1 MSEDEASLYEKPFE
15 HVTARVKPTRVHLRR
30 EWHRTHW
37 WCFGDPRPALK
48 RSVHGIGRFI
58 TTPMVA
64 KHRVFTWLPEKQ
76 IPENLCVAIIRADDT
91 TFGILHSR
99 FHELWSLGLCTFL
112 GVGND
117 PRYTPSSTFETFPF
131 PEGLTPADTR
141 GQPQAEGEVQLPP
154 VAADY
159 LPAAHAIAAAAQRL
173 HSLRENWLNPA
184 EWVERVPEVVAG
196 YPERI
201 LAKPEYAAE
210 LKKRTLTNLY
220 NARPAWLD
228 NAHKALDLAVAKAYG
243 WQDYSAEMSDE
254 EILRRLLTLNLAR
267 SQ

>member
-1 MSEDEASLYEKPFE
+1 
-15 HVTARVKPTRVHLRR
+15 
-30 EWHRTHW
+30 
-37 WCFGDPRPALK
+37 
-48 RSVHGIGRFI
+48 
-58 TTPMVA
+58 MVA

-76 IPENLCVAIIRADDT
+76 IPENLCVAIIRADDS

-99 FHELWSLGLCTFL
+99 FHELWSLRL
-112 GVGND
+112 GTALED
-117 PRYTPSSTFETFPF
+117 RPRYTPSSTYETFPF
-131 PEGLTPADTR
+131 PEGLTPSDTR
-141 GQPQAEGEVQLPP
+141 GKPQTEGELQLPP

-159 LPAAHAIAAAAQRL
+159 LPKARAIAAAAQRL
-173 HSLRENWLNPA
+173 NNLRENWLNPA

-201 LAKPEYAAE
+201 VAKPEHAAE

-228 NAHKALDLAVAKAYG
+228 NAHKALDLAVAQAYG
-243 WQDYSAEMSDE
+243 WNDYTAEMSDE
-254 EILRRLLTLNLAR
+254 EILQRLLTLNLAR